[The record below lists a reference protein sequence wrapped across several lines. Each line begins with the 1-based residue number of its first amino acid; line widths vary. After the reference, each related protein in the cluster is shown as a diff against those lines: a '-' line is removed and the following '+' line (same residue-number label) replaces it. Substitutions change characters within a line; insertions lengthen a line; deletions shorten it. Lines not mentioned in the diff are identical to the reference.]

1 MNNYEQYKRLVR
13 FAAGLVLIIIETVFY
28 AYVWVV
34 FYNEKMEWPYV
45 RLGHYFIATVYA
57 FALFVFS
64 NMYGALK
71 LGYMKIY
78 EAIYA
83 QTLASV
89 CTNAIMY
96 IPIVLLT
103 KHLQSII
110 PLFWLTIAEFFV
122 IAIWSVLAIRLY
134 RALYPPR
141 NVLLV
146 YGERP
151 ISVFMDK
158 INDRT
163 DRIVIGEALHISVGE
178 EMIQKKIKEY
188 EGVVI
193 CDIPSHIRN
202 SVLKFCYGESI
213 RVYATPKISDILIRS
228 AEDIHFFDTP
238 LILSRNI
245 GLTFEQQLVKRL
257 EDLFISVSI
266 LIVLSPIMLLTSL
279 AIKFYDKGPVF
290 FFQDRCT
297 KDGKVFRICKFRS
310 MIVNAEKDGMSIP
323 ATDKD
328 PRITPVGAIIRK
340 FRIDELP
347 QLFNII
353 KGDMSLVGPRPER
366 IEHVKLYSEEIP
378 EFGYRL
384 KVKGGLT
391 GYAQVYGKYNT
402 TAYDKLKLDLM
413 YIQNYSF
420 LLDIEIIFKTV
431 KILFMKEST
440 EGFSAEA
447 ATMIK
452 YETECNSLIDEDNS
466 IEKKSDDLV

>member
-1 MNNYEQYKRLVR
+1 MSDYEQYKRLVR
-13 FAAGLVLIIIETVFY
+13 FAAGMVLIVIEMLLF
-28 AYVWVV
+28 AYVWVK
-34 FYNEKMEWPYV
+34 FYNPKMEWPYV

-71 LGYMKIY
+71 LGYMRIY

-83 QTLASV
+83 QTLASI
-89 CTNAIMY
+89 CTNALMY

-103 KHLQSII
+103 KHFQSII
-110 PLFWLTIAEFFV
+110 PLFWMTIADFNVIFV
-122 IAIWSVLAIRLY
+122 WSIIAIKIY

-141 NVLLV
+141 RVLLV

-151 ISVFMDK
+151 ISVFLDK

-163 DRIVIGEALHISVGE
+163 DRFVIGEALHISEGE
-178 EMIQKKIKEY
+178 EAIQKRIKEY

-202 SVLKFCYGESI
+202 SILKYCYGKSI
-213 RVYATPKISDILIRS
+213 RVYATPKISDIIIRS
-228 AEDIHFFDTP
+228 AENLHFFDTP
-238 LILSRNI
+238 LILARNN
-245 GLTFEQQLVKRL
+245 GLTFEQ
-257 EDLFISVSI
+257 LFIKRIVD
-266 LIVLSPIMLLTSL
+266 LIVSFTALIILSPIMLISAL
-279 AIKFYDKGPVF
+279 AIKLYDKGPIF

-297 KDGKVFRICKFRS
+297 KDGKVFSICKFRS
-310 MIVNAEKDGMSIP
+310 MIVDAEKEGESIP
-323 ATDKD
+323 ATEKD
-328 PRITPVGAIIRK
+328 PRITPIGAVIRK
-340 FRIDELP
+340 YRIDELP
-347 QLFNII
+347 QIFNII

-366 IEHVKLYSEEIP
+366 IEHVRLYSEEIP
-378 EFGYRL
+378 EFEYRM

-391 GYAQVYGKYNT
+391 GFAQVYGKYNT
-402 TAYDKLKLDLM
+402 SAYDKLKLDLM

-440 EGFSAEA
+440 EGFSQEA
-447 ATMIK
+447 ATKIHGYK
-452 YETECNSLIDEDNS
+452 R
-466 IEKKSDDLV
+466 K

>member
-13 FAAGLVLIIIETVFY
+13 FIAGFILIVFETVFY
-28 AYVWVV
+28 AYVWIKY
-34 FYNEKMEWPYV
+34 YNGKMEWPYV
-45 RLGHYFIATVYA
+45 RLGHYFIASVYA
-57 FALFVFS
+57 FALIIFS

-83 QTLASV
+83 QTLASL
-89 CTNAIMY
+89 CTNGIMY

-110 PLFWLTIAEFFV
+110 PLFWLTVVEFSV
-122 IAIWSVLAIRLY
+122 IVIWSNLSIRLF
-134 RALYPPR
+134 RSLYPPR
-141 NVLLV
+141 KVLLI
-146 YGERP
+146 YGDRP
-151 ISVFMDK
+151 VSVLMDK
-158 INDRT
+158 MNDRT
-163 DRIVIGEALHISVGE
+163 DRFFIGQAIHISQGLE
-178 EMIQKKIKEY
+178 EIQAVIRDY

-193 CDIPSHIRN
+193 CDIPSQIRN
-202 SVLKFCYGESI
+202 QILKFCYGESI
-213 RVYATPKISDILIRS
+213 RVYATPKISDILMRS

-238 LILSRNI
+238 LVLSRNN
-245 GLTFEQQLVKRL
+245 GLSFEQQLIKRIT
-257 EDLFISVSI
+257 DLIVSI
-266 LIVLSPIMLLTSL
+266 SGLVILSPVMLIT
-279 AIKFYDKGPVF
+279 AAVIKLHDGGPVL

-297 KDGKVFRICKFRS
+297 KDGKIFSICKFRS
-310 MIVNAEKDGMSIP
+310 MIVDAEKEGESIP

-328 PRITPVGAIIRK
+328 PRITPIGTFIRRL
-340 FRIDELP
+340 RIDELP

-378 EFGYRL
+378 EFVYRL

-391 GYAQVYGKYNT
+391 GFAQVYGKYNT

-420 LLDIEIIFKTV
+420 LLDVEIIFKTV
-431 KILFMKEST
+431 KILFMREST
-440 EGFSAEA
+440 EGFSQEA
-447 ATMIK
+447 ATKIQNVL
-452 YETECNSLIDEDNS
+452 EEDNNNS
-466 IEKKSDDLV
+466 GL